1 MSCVGTHK
9 HVRSCTMHELHGAAI
24 RRLEGEHAIAEVV
37 EQVLVL
43 LHVVA
48 DDGRLV
54 QRQRRARPRRGVE
67 QHHAFRGR
75 VHGPPVVLRRHYH
88 VAAAAAEVQHQ
99 RRHHPTGVSPRD
111 AQVQPFDPRP
121 HEAGA
126 QLAHQLRPQRLVCC
140 VDEARERGTG
150 VDHHA
155 AGPHP
160 RRDLPEAERRRGDG
174 EPGAAHGHP
183 DQGQVVERAEGVL
196 LGVLGERH
204 GCHRR
209 VAAVQAGGR
218 ADEQVARVDGGV
230 ARVGREAVGELGVA
244 ELGDQRERAAA
255 EPDDTGRAVQ
265 GARRE
270 PRRGDAPEREPHLLR
285 PEREHLGAQEPRDVA
300 GGVADDDGARPA
312 AAAARAAPG
321 LGAGDGAHGAVA
333 RHGLGGARAGGVVVG
348 EVLAEAAGAAGGALR
363 PDEVAASV
371 DDGLGKL
378 RRVAD
383 EVLGDVLR
391 LRPADGRGHPAAHGR
406 QAAAGAL
413 DGAAH
418 ALLAGAAVLGV
429 DVGELEAEAGR
440 GGGDGDPPQGGAE
453 ERETEQRLRH
463 SYLK

>member
-1 MSCVGTHK
+1 
-9 HVRSCTMHELHGAAI
+9 MHELHGAAV

-37 EQVLVL
+37 EQVHVL

-54 QRQRRARPRRGVE
+54 HRQCRARPRRGVE

-75 VHGPPVVLRRHYH
+75 VHGHPVVLRRHH
-88 VAAAAAEVQHQ
+88 
-99 RRHHPTGVSPRD
+99 R
-111 AQVQPFDPRP
+111 
-121 HEAGA
+121 AG
-126 QLAHQLRPQRLVCC
+126 
-140 VDEARERGTG
+140 ARERGAG

-155 AGPHP
+155 AGPYP
-160 RRDLPEAERRRGDG
+160 RRDLAEAERRRGDG
-174 EPGAAHGHP
+174 EPGAAHAHP

-209 VAAVQAGGR
+209 VAVQAGGR
-218 ADEQVARVDGGV
+218 GDEQVARVDGV
-230 ARVGREAVGELGVA
+230 AEVGREA
-244 ELGDQRERAAA
+244 RERAAA
-255 EPDDTGRAVQ
+255 EPDDAGRAVQ

-270 PRRGDAPEREPHLLR
+270 PRRGDAPEREAHLLR
-285 PEREHLGAQEPRDVA
+285 PEREHLGSQEPHDVA
-300 GGVADDDGARPA
+300 GAVADGDGARPA
-312 AAAARAAPG
+312 AAERAAPG
-321 LGAGDGAHGAVA
+321 LRADDGARGAVA
-333 RHGLGGARAGGVVVG
+333 RHGLGGARAGGVVMG

-363 PDEVAASV
+363 PDEVAAGV
-371 DDGLGKL
+371 DDGLGAL
-378 RRVAD
+378 RRVPD

-391 LRPADGRGHPAAHGR
+391 LRPADGRGHHAHGR
-406 QAAAGAL
+406 QAAVGAL

-429 DVGELEAEAGR
+429 DVDELETEAGR
-440 GGGDGDPPQGGAE
+440 GGGEPAQGGAE